1 MTSTDDYVC
10 KLKLHL
16 HDELSFILA
25 PTTSVSCRV
34 GSGPT
39 ETSNASE
46 RRSGGVRSYGVG
58 AFVAAATLRS
68 RTTPSAQKSVSCVA
82 RQKARGPGSEV
93 GRGAWR
99 AQIPACAHH
108 DMGMSPRLTGF
119 SPPSG
124 WRQKTQS
131 AHRDPIDSGPAATPS
146 PHHSRLCVCGK
157 CAASSGRCD
166 GSAPDGGT
174 YPRFL
179 SAYARRRSPRSSAVA
194 RARCSWLC
202 LGNIR
207 DQLHRVRRQIGGRRR
222 GSALRAQPPP
232 RASIKPMSAS
242 SSRVCRAIVWRSAT
256 RASLCAVATSRKERC
271 AGAVQCQRQFRRLA
285 SRFRRGLGLT
295 QFLGQPA
302 QRREIVLDFLDRA
315 QHGGAVILRRLG
327 EFRLGDIQFRLPE
340 AGVEKRK
347 VKRWTDGPEPI
358 CWIEQSKPVLG
369 SAHCE
374 ERNLGKKFAR
384 AEPTP

>member
-131 AHRDPIDSGPAATPS
+131 AHRDPIDSEAAATPS

-166 GSAPDGGT
+166 GSG
-174 YPRFL
+174 
-179 SAYARRRSPRSSAVA
+179 ARRRHIPSFSLS
-194 RARCSWLC
+194 L
-202 LGNIR
+202 
-207 DQLHRVRRQIGGRRR
+207 RQK
-222 GSALRAQPPP
+222 A
-232 RASIKPMSAS
+232 
-242 SSRVCRAIVWRSAT
+242 
-256 RASLCAVATSRKERC
+256 
-271 AGAVQCQRQFRRLA
+271 
-285 SRFRRGLGLT
+285 
-295 QFLGQPA
+295 QPA
-302 QRREIVLDFLDRA
+302 QFG
-315 QHGGAVILRRLG
+315 GGARSMLMA
-327 EFRLGDIQFRLPE
+327 LP
-340 AGVEKRK
+340 
-347 VKRWTDGPEPI
+347 W
-358 CWIEQSKPVLG
+358 
-369 SAHCE
+369 
-374 ERNLGKKFAR
+374 
-384 AEPTP
+384 